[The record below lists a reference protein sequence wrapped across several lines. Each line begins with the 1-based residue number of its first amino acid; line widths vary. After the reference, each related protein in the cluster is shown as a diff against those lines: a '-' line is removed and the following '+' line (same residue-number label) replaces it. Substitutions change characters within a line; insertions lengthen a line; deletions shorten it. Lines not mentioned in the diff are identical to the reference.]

1 MVIHPYFFYL
11 LNYLFHAVSLVKL
24 AAGVRIYAQSPSTD
38 VTIVNGVA
46 RVCMGETDVLEL
58 DKYCIHE
65 IVERCM

>member
-46 RVCMGETDVLEL
+46 RDVGR
-58 DKYCIHE
+58 DGRIG
-65 IVERCM
+65 VG